1 MNLKSLLAS
10 RSRKAGLLVI
20 IIVVVLT
27 ASVSAYFVLLPPNEG
42 PKVSII
48 SPPLEFSIQLQKTQ
62 FQQGEPFT
70 VSFSLRNVGNKSI
83 VLHWSNGRIFDFI
96 VEDVNGS
103 QVYRYYTDHGYTDGV
118 EERALDPD
126 GLFAWTEVWGFYPG
140 DVPKDT
146 YFVKGI
152 VCPFTLFTGDSAT
165 RISLETPTIT
175 FTLN

>member
-1 MNLKSLLAS
+1 
-10 RSRKAGLLVI
+10 
-20 IIVVVLT
+20 
-27 ASVSAYFVLLPPNEG
+27 VLLPHEG
-42 PKVSII
+42 PKATKI

-62 FQQGEPFT
+62 FQQGELFN

-96 VEDVNGS
+96 VEDANGS
-103 QVYRYYTDHGYTDGV
+103 QVYRYYTDHGYIEAVV
-118 EERALDPD
+118 EKALDPN
-126 GLFAWTEVWGFYPG
+126 GLFAWTEGWGFYPG
-140 DVPKDT
+140 DVPKGT